1 MIGIVPTLKSGRRL
15 CSSLGKLQPKFLLF
29 HLADGHG
36 RRTATTL
43 HENGVDARTDLE
55 HARSAATD
63 IEAAELWWMQPRLAD
78 WSALQ

>member
-1 MIGIVPTLKSGRRL
+1 
-15 CSSLGKLQPKFLLF
+15 
-29 HLADGHG
+29 
-36 RRTATTL
+36 L